1 MAYTAPKWTQM
12 TAPSGTTSVNALTSA
27 GDLFSKAMDSA
38 SEGLKSYDKGVESR
52 LQEDS
57 DVNTA
62 ALRRRLESATD
73 LDSLNAMQGDIS
85 ATGLEGYGKRID
97 ADALNQSFDK
107 ERGVLRGEF
116 QQEFNE
122 NFSQRM
128 AESETPEDFAT
139 RQAELTQANKDNSFL
154 DISGQITSVASAA
167 KSAKE
172 KRTQQETIQFGLD
185 NRGKSYL
192 ELTDAI
198 GTIQGTDPGA
208 VAKRAALESEQ
219 KIALVRETQKI
230 SEDLA
235 LLSADV
241 TDMDGQKN
249 YNKALSDAQQKYPQ
263 VDFSQ
268 LIADS
273 AVSME
278 KQRNKDATGVT
289 NGLYIEALGLSSISD
304 IEELSKKIDINGPF
318 FAQQTKIVEDRKK
331 VVYADQQAK
340 FDKDVAGLVSDAAS
354 RGQAETNKLRE
365 RIASPEF
372 ALKYGTK
379 IDIGKVDQLFA
390 GSKVRADAASLQNLT
405 IDFNLNIENFNKNN
419 GSAVDRAIAS
429 VPGADQFAK
438 RDSNGN
444 LIIDTYAPESVR
456 LLLKEA
462 IIKI

>member
-172 KRTQQETIQFGLD
+172 KRNNENNIRIKYFSSLYGHVHEKLTKCPWHLD
-185 NRGKSYL
+185 FCNSC
-192 ELTDAI
+192 
-198 GTIQGTDPGA
+198 
-208 VAKRAALESEQ
+208 
-219 KIALVRETQKI
+219 
-230 SEDLA
+230 
-235 LLSADV
+235 
-241 TDMDGQKN
+241 
-249 YNKALSDAQQKYPQ
+249 
-263 VDFSQ
+263 
-268 LIADS
+268 
-273 AVSME
+273 
-278 KQRNKDATGVT
+278 
-289 NGLYIEALGLSSISD
+289 LSSSGNISWIVKFQEIFF
-304 IEELSKKIDINGPF
+304 IESHI
-318 FAQQTKIVEDRKK
+318 Q
-331 VVYADQQAK
+331 
-340 FDKDVAGLVSDAAS
+340 
-354 RGQAETNKLRE
+354 
-365 RIASPEF
+365 
-372 ALKYGTK
+372 
-379 IDIGKVDQLFA
+379 
-390 GSKVRADAASLQNLT
+390 
-405 IDFNLNIENFNKNN
+405 
-419 GSAVDRAIAS
+419 
-429 VPGADQFAK
+429 
-438 RDSNGN
+438 
-444 LIIDTYAPESVR
+444 
-456 LLLKEA
+456 
-462 IIKI
+462 